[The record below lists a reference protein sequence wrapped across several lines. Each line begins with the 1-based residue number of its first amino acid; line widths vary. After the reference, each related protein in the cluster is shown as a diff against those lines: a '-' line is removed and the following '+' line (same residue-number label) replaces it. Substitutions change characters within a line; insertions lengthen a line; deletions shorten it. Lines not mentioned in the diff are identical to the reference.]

1 MIATLSQCSKERR
14 DKKHLKNIHY
24 GCALFN
30 FQLFGNFYLKKKKL
44 LTAKYSTYL
53 PKKITSKDSLIIAD
67 IENKL
72 QNEYWPLVWIMLE

>member
-1 MIATLSQCSKERR
+1 MVV
-14 DKKHLKNIHY
+14 HY
-24 GCALFN
+24 SIFN
-30 FQLFGNFYLKKKKL
+30 FLVSFLSKKKL